1 MDDSDGKYAS
11 KTKLILGIMFKILD
25 LACYKGRELPDFL
38 LCRGFASSVNTL
50 NFRSV
55 LCTDI
60 LICGLKICLQVVFLD
75 KKLASLCLSSLRCM
89 IGFW

>member
-11 KTKLILGIMFKILD
+11 KEKLILGIMFKILD
-25 LACYKGRELPDFL
+25 LACYKGPELPDFL
-38 LCRGFASSVNTL
+38 LCTGFALSVNTL

-60 LICGLKICLQVVFLD
+60 FVGWRFVFRMF
-75 KKLASLCLSSLRCM
+75 S
-89 IGFW
+89 